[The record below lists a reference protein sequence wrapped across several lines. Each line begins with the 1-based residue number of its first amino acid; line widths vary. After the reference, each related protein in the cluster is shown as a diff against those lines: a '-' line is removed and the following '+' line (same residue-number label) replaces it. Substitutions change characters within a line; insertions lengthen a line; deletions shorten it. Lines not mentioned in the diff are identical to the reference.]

1 MKKASII
8 ILVLVLATVVLSS
21 CRTADIDTTE
31 KKARVVYEAVFVDDD
46 EIYSFFT
53 EVRGDAPYR
62 NVKTEFHITT
72 AFIPEEDARELYG
85 SEITVLITGYID
97 GEATMDDGRTTR
109 NEGFK
114 VELLSSD
121 PEMMEYLDESPIIF
135 HITGS
140 YMDAAKYTGQL
151 DFSEAQPVYFATTG
165 IFGAFLSDDSV
176 TFSAKETD

>member
-1 MKKASII
+1 
-8 ILVLVLATVVLSS
+8 
-21 CRTADIDTTE
+21 
-31 KKARVVYEAVFVDDD
+31 
-46 EIYSFFT
+46 
-53 EVRGDAPYR
+53 
-62 NVKTEFHITT
+62 
-72 AFIPEEDARELYG
+72 
-85 SEITVLITGYID
+85 
-97 GEATMDDGRTTR
+97 MDDGRTTR

-140 YMDAAKYTGQL
+140 FMDAAKYTGQL

-176 TFSAKETD
+176 TFSAEETD